1 MFEQAFKRIDAVL
14 RNEAGCTTELDYT
27 EQTSWL
33 LFLKY
38 LDGLEQDLS
47 DQAALEGKIYTY
59 ILEEPYRWD
68 IWAAPKGKDGKL
80 DHNTAL
86 TGDDLR
92 DFVNQK
98 LFPYLHGFKQRA
110 SSSNTIEYKIG
121 EIFGE
126 IKNKISS
133 GYNMREIIDHID
145 ELRFRSQ
152 AEKHELSH
160 LYEDKIK
167 RMGNAGRN
175 GGEYYTPR
183 PLIRA
188 IVKVVQP
195 KLGETIYD
203 GAVGSAGFLCE
214 AYDYLQRTNPT
225 RTTAQDRLLQ
235 ERTFFGKEKKS
246 LAYVIAIMNMIL
258 HGIEAPN
265 ILHTNTLSENLADV
279 QDKDR
284 HDVILANPPF
294 GGAERKEVQQNF
306 PIRTGETAFL
316 FLQHFIKMLKAGGRG
331 GVVIK
336 NTFLS
341 NTDNASVSLRK
352 LLLESCNLHTVLDC
366 PGGTFQGAG
375 VKTVV
380 LFFNKGAPTR
390 KIWFYQLDPG
400 RNLGKTNPLN
410 DGDLAEFVKL
420 QETYA
425 DSPKS
430 WSVDAKTLDPAT
442 FDLSVKNPNGGEAVT
457 HRTPGAILDEIA
469 ALDAESAGV
478 LETIRGLL

>member
-1 MFEQAFKRIDAVL
+1 MFEQAFKNIDDIL
-14 RNEAGCTTELDYT
+14 HKDAGCSSELDYT
-27 EQTSWL
+27 EQTSWI

-38 LDGLEQDLS
+38 LD
-47 DQAALEGKIYTY
+47 ALERDRATEAQLAGR
-59 ILEEPYRWD
+59 PYRFILDEAHRWET
-68 IWAAPKGKDGKL
+68 WAAPKGVDGKI
-80 DHNTAL
+80 DHNSAP
-86 TGDDLR
+86 TGDDLC
-92 DFVNQK
+92 DFVDK
-98 LFPYLHGFKQRA
+98 DLFVYLRGFRQRA
-110 SSSNTIEYKIG
+110 ESPDTIEYKVG
-121 EIFGE
+121 EIFSE
-126 IKNKISS
+126 LKNKLQG
-133 GYNMREIIDHID
+133 GYNLREVIDIIDG
-145 ELRFRSQ
+145 LRFRSH
-152 AEKHELSH
+152 AEKHELSV

-188 IVKVVQP
+188 MIEVVGPQI
-195 KLGETIYD
+195 GETVYD

-214 AYDYLQRTNPT
+214 AFDYMSASPNLTTSDAKTLQ
-225 RTTAQDRLLQ
+225 DK
-235 ERTFFGKEKKS
+235 TFYGKEKKS

-265 ILHTNTLSENLADV
+265 VVHTNTLAMNLADI

-284 HDVILANPPF
+284 FDVCLANPPF
-294 GGAERKEVQQNF
+294 GGKERKEVQQNF

-352 LLLESCNLHTVLDC
+352 LLLETCNLHTVLDM
-366 PGGTFQGAG
+366 PSGTFQGAG

-380 LFFNKGAPTR
+380 LFLEKGAPTR
-390 KIWFYQLDPG
+390 KVWYYKLGAG

-410 DGDLAEFVKL
+410 DADLTEFVEL
-420 QETYA
+420 QKTLA

-430 WSVDAKTLDPAT
+430 WSIDAATIDQTT
-442 FDLSVKNPNGGEAVT
+442 FDLSVKNPDGGEEVV
-457 HRTPGAILDEIA
+457 HRSPQAILDEIA
-469 ALDAESAGV
+469 ALDADSAEV
-478 LETIRGLL
+478 LASIRALL

>member
-1 MFEQAFKRIDAVL
+1 MFEQAFKNIDDVL
-14 RNEAGCTTELDYT
+14 WKEAGCTTELDYT

-38 LDGLEQDLS
+38 LDGLEQDKA
-47 DQAALEGKIYTY
+47 DEAALEGKKYTF
-59 ILEEPYRWD
+59 ILDKPYRWET
-68 IWAAPKGKDGKL
+68 WAAPKGKDGKL
-80 DHNTAL
+80 DHHKAL

-92 DFVNQK
+92 DFVNLK
-98 LFPYLHGFKQRA
+98 LFPHLHGFQQRA
-110 SSSNTIEYKIG
+110 IGPNTIEYKIG
-121 EIFGE
+121 QIFGE

-133 GYNMREIIDHID
+133 GYNLREIIDHID

-152 AEKHELSH
+152 TEKCELSH
-160 LYEDKIK
+160 LYEAKIK
-167 RMGNAGRN
+167 NMGNAGRN

-188 IVKVVQP
+188 IVQVVKP
-195 KLGETIYD
+195 ELGKTIYD

-214 AYDYLQRTNPT
+214 AFEFLKSKGKLTTKDLTKLQS
-225 RTTAQDRLLQ
+225 D
-235 ERTFFGKEKKS
+235 TFYGKEKKP

-265 ILHTNTLSENLADV
+265 ILHTNTLTENLADI
-279 QDKDR
+279 QEKDR
-284 HDVILANPPF
+284 YDIILANPPF
-294 GGAERKEVQQNF
+294 GGKERKEVQQNF

-352 LLLESCNLHTVLDC
+352 LLLESCNLHTILDC

-380 LFFNKGAPTR
+380 LFFEKGSPTR
-390 KIWFYQLDPG
+390 KTWYYQLDPG
-400 RNLGKTNPLN
+400 RNLGKTNPHN
-410 DGDLAEFVKL
+410 DDDIAEFVKL
-420 QETYA
+420 QA
-425 DSPKS
+425 NFSDSPKS
-430 WSVDAKTLDPAT
+430 
-442 FDLSVKNPNGGEAVT
+442 
-457 HRTPGAILDEIA
+457 
-469 ALDAESAGV
+469 
-478 LETIRGLL
+478 

>member
-1 MFEQAFKRIDAVL
+1 MFEQAFKNIDDVL
-14 RNEAGCTTELDYT
+14 WKEAGCTTELDYT

-38 LDGLEQDLS
+38 LDELEQDKA
-47 DQAALEGKIYTY
+47 DEARLEGKRYSF
-59 ILEEPYRWD
+59 ILDKPYRWES
-68 IWAAPKGKDGKL
+68 WAAPKGKDGQI
-80 DHNTAL
+80 DHNQAQ

-98 LFPYLHGFKQRA
+98 LFPYLHGFKQKA
-110 SSSNTIEYKIG
+110 SGPNTIEYKIG

-133 GYNMREIIDHID
+133 GYNLREIIDHID

-152 AEKHELSH
+152 TEKHELSH
-160 LYEDKIK
+160 LYEAKI
-167 RMGNAGRN
+167 RNMGNAGRN

-188 IVKVVQP
+188 MVQVVAP
-195 KLGETIYD
+195 KIGERIYD
-203 GAVGSAGFLCE
+203 GACGSAGFLCE
-214 AYDYLQRTNPT
+214 SFDYLSAKSKL
-225 RTTAQDRLLQ
+225 TTKELKTLQ
-235 ERTFFGKEKKS
+235 ERTFYGKEKKS

-258 HGIEAPN
+258 HGIDTPN
-265 ILHTNTLSENLADV
+265 IIHTNTLTENLADI
-279 QDKDR
+279 QEKDR
-284 HDVILANPPF
+284 FDVVLANPPF
-294 GGAERKEVQQNF
+294 GGKERKEIQQNF

-316 FLQHFIKMLKAGGRG
+316 FLQHFIKMLKAGGRA

-380 LFFNKGAPTR
+380 LFFEKGAPTR
-390 KIWFYQLDPG
+390 KVWFYQLDPG

-410 DGDLAEFVKL
+410 DDDLAEFVKL
-420 QETYA
+420 QKKLA

-430 WSVDAKTLDPAT
+430 WTVSVKEIDATT
-442 FDLSVKNPNGGEAVT
+442 FDLSVKNPNGGEVVA
-457 HRTPGAILDEIA
+457 HRTPQEIMDEIA
-469 ALDAESAGV
+469 ALDAESADV
-478 LETIRGLL
+478 LQTIRGLL